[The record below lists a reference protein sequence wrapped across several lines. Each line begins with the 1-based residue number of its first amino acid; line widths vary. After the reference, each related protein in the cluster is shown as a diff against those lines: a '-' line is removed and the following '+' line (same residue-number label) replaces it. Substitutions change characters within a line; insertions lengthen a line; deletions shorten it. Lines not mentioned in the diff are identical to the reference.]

1 MLRAFSGIQLIPYR
15 KDLYTITTAV
25 IVARHI
31 TKEDPN
37 CWLILFTQVYRI
49 CLASVLE
56 NKNLFQILGL
66 TGS

>member
-25 IVARHI
+25 IVARH